1 MDCRALLS
9 AIIDHHSQAK
19 KFHKNGIKDI
29 TATPYRP
36 SSNGAVERA
45 AQTLKSTMHK
55 IVVESSNIP
64 VITLI
69 SRFLFSYCNTPYTH
83 TGRAPSELLFNL
95 KGNTRLSLSKL
106 NRSIVNDEIFVKSKI
121 SKSLIIFYPGDQVW
135 LHNY

>member
-9 AIIDHHSQAK
+9 ATIDHHSQAK

>member
-36 SSNGAVERA
+36 SSNGAAERA

-106 NRSIVNDEIFVKSKI
+106 NRSIVNDEILVKSKI